1 MNRRGRPMPSAD
13 AAPKTLRL
21 LQAIAG
27 GKQGGAEAFFVR
39 LCGALARAGIEQRA
53 LVRRGR
59 PWAKDIVSS
68 GVPVV
73 ELPFGGVF
81 DVTTRRRLGRQI
93 DGFAP
98 NVVLTWMSRATGFCP
113 RPSERRRYIHVARLG
128 GYYDLKYYRRCDHL
142 IGNTMDLV
150 RYMRTNGW
158 PAERTHYLPNF
169 VDASPL
175 PPVSREA
182 LSTPMNARVVLALG
196 RLHRNKGFDVLI
208 RALERLPGV
217 ILWLGGEGT
226 ERGALETL
234 ARELGVVDRVRWL
247 GWRNDVG
254 ALMAAADAFT
264 CPSRR
269 EPLGNVVIEAWAQGV
284 PVVAAASV
292 GPAALIA
299 SGETGLLVPVD
310 DAEAL
315 AGSLATLLDHP
326 ELAARL
332 RAAGQSAYEA
342 RFTEAAVIAQYRA
355 FFEKVVAQG
364 PCAAS
369 PG

>member
-1 MNRRGRPMPSAD
+1 MASAPARPKS
-13 AAPKTLRL
+13 LRL
-21 LQAIAG
+21 LQVIAG
-27 GKQGGAEAFFVR
+27 ANHGGAEAFFVR
-39 LCGALARAGIEQRA
+39 LCAALGRAGVDQRA

-59 PWAKDIVSS
+59 PWAKEITAS

-81 DVTTRRRLGRQI
+81 DVTTRRRLNRQI

-98 NVVLTWMSRATGFCP
+98 NVVLTWMSRATRFCP
-113 RPSERRRYIHVARLG
+113 RSTERRRFIHVARLG

-150 RYMRTNGW
+150 RHMRTNGW

-169 VDASPL
+169 VDATPL

-182 LSTPMNARVVLALG
+182 LATPANARVVLALG
-196 RLHRNKGFDVLI
+196 RLHRNKGFDVLL
-208 RALERLPGV
+208 RALQSLPGV
-217 ILWLGGEGT
+217 ILWLGGEGA
-226 ERGALETL
+226 ERSALETL
-234 ARELGVVDRVRWL
+234 GRELGVAERVRWL

-254 ALMAAADAFT
+254 ALMAAADAFV
-264 CPSRR
+264 CSSRR
-269 EPLGNVVIEAWAQGV
+269 EPLGNVVIEAWARRV

-310 DAEAL
+310 DAAAL

-326 ELAARL
+326 ALAERL
-332 RAAGQSAYEA
+332 RAAGRSAYEA
-342 RFTEAAVIAQYRA
+342 RFTEEAVVAQYRA

-364 PCAAS
+364 PCAAL